1 MANDSTHK
9 AAMPNPALQPWAR
22 LVGEWHT
29 TATHRLLP
37 TPIHGRT
44 VFEWLEG
51 GAFLKMSSDV
61 DEPGVPSSICIFG
74 SDDRSD
80 VVFMLY
86 FDERGVSRR
95 FEAALQDNVWKLWR
109 NVSGFSQRFSGTISE
124 DGVTINGVWEL
135 NEDDTASGWKHDLET
150 VHTRVK

>member
-1 MANDSTHK
+1 
-9 AAMPNPALQPWAR
+9 
-22 LVGEWHT
+22 
-29 TATHRLLP
+29 
-37 TPIHGRT
+37 
-44 VFEWLEG
+44 
-51 GAFLKMSSDV
+51 MSSDV

-124 DGVTINGVWEL
+124 DGATINGVWEL